1 MTINSNQVARFLVE
15 LGERSPCI
23 ESIVQE
29 ADAPRW
35 AIELDDGLVV
45 IAELDEERERLS
57 LETDL
62 GRPPE
67 EHRLATCEALMML
80 TSLEHASKGWAMAL
94 SEPDGEFQ
102 LCGLVAMPQHDAADL
117 QSNLQAFTDQAHQWR
132 EIVARGARRGFAEN
146 EAFSPDILV

>member
-1 MTINSNQVARFLVE
+1 MAIDSDQVARLLVE
-15 LGERSPCI
+15 LGERTPRI

-35 AIELDDGLVV
+35 AIELEDGLVV
-45 IAELDEERERLS
+45 LAELDADRSKLS

-67 EHRLATCEALMML
+67 EHRLATCEALLML

-102 LCGLVAMPQHDAADL
+102 LCGLVAIPEHDPADL
-117 QSNLQAFTDQAHQWR
+117 QSNLLAFADQAHQWR
-132 EIVARGARRGFAEN
+132 EIVARGAPRDAAEN